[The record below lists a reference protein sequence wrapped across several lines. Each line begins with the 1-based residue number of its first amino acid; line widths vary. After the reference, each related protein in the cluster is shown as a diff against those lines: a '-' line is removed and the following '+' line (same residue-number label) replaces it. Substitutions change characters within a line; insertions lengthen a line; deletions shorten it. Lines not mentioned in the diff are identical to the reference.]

1 MTPCEGEPPI
11 GLLTAIVADA
21 RARAGE
27 LESVTVRR
35 RGIAYTL
42 DLARCRAALGLRED
56 RGEPPWAGAGAR
68 PTPCAPP
75 SGTGSAALRLAFE
88 DA

>member
-42 DLARCRAALGLRED
+42 DLARRRAA
-56 RGEPPWAGAGAR
+56 
-68 PTPCAPP
+68 
-75 SGTGSAALRLAFE
+75 
-88 DA
+88 